1 MKKGL
6 IMVLAAL
13 VLLALSSGPTQ
24 AQAGRVTLS
33 FSVTVTG
40 TPCANSTY
48 FAVLAAP
55 GSEFFA
61 IQLTDGDGDRVFSG
75 STEAGTGTVYRVQL
89 VQGTGT
95 ITSPTSSNPF
105 PGPPT
110 TVLRDFGDVTLA
122 ANQWFAANAAA
133 CPTLPGTGAGSST
146 AWTWGLVALA
156 VLGSGLMLRRAGREH
171 AAG

>member
-1 MKKGL
+1 MKRTMSM
-6 IMVLAAL
+6 IAAL
-13 VLLALSSGPTQ
+13 LLLALSSVPTQ
-24 AQAGRVTLS
+24 AQQGRVTLN
-33 FSVTVTG
+33 FAVTVAG
-40 TPCANSTY
+40 TPCAASTY

-61 IQLTDGDGDRVFSG
+61 IQLTDADGDRVFSG

-110 TVLRDFGDVTLA
+110 TVLQDFGDVTLA
-122 ANQWFAANAAA
+122 ANQSFAANAAA

-156 VLGSGLMLRRAGREH
+156 VLATGTYLRRRVSTH
-171 AAG
+171 Y